1 MIKVINIGKQAI
13 SLDHITINPRDNHT
27 WLNSEI
33 YFSLRRKIIKL
44 RSMGLIQIEE
54 YSDLSDLTIEEIPT
68 EEPIIEEIKIEE
80 PEPIIEEKPKQTRKR
95 NTKKKSQSK
104 GE

>member
-1 MIKVINIGKQAI
+1 MIKVINIGNQAI
-13 SLDHITINPRDNHT
+13 SLDHITINPKDNHT

-54 YSDLSDLTIEEIPT
+54 YSDLSDLTIEEIPA
-68 EEPIIEEIKIEE
+68 EKPIIEEQ
-80 PEPIIEEKPKQTRKR
+80 PKQTRKR